1 MEDAFR
7 RILVVD
13 DDPDIVM
20 TVALTLELEGFEV
33 MKAASAEEA
42 ERQIER
48 HGLPHLALVDIMMP
62 GTDGLEFCRKV
73 QSYCDLPVILLT
85 AVDDDATKVRSIE
98 EIAEDYVTKPFH
110 PPELMARV
118 KRVLRRL
125 GNFAFRLE
133 AETRIDEHLA
143 VDFHGKRANVDG
155 KDVSLT
161 PTETKILHILL
172 ANARRTVRTDFLL
185 GRLWPHDEV
194 FEDALRVH
202 VHRLRQ
208 KIEPNASSP
217 RYLVTHRGEGY
228 VFLPEATA

>member
-1 MEDAFR
+1 MFR

-13 DDPDIVM
+13 DDPDIVT

-33 MKAASAEEA
+33 TTAGSAEEA
-42 ERQIER
+42 ERRIEQ

-85 AVDDDATKVRSIE
+85 AVDDDETKVRSIE
-98 EIAEDYVTKPFH
+98 EVAEDYVTKPFH
-110 PPELMARV
+110 PPELVARL

-125 GNFAFRLE
+125 GNFEFRLE
-133 AETRIDEHLA
+133 PETRIDENLA
-143 VDFHGKRANVDG
+143 VDFAGKRAKVG
-155 KDVSLT
+155 EKDVSLT
-161 PTETKILHILL
+161 PTETKILYILV

-194 FEDALRVH
+194 FEDTLRVH

-208 KIEPNASSP
+208 KIEPNVSSP

-228 VFLPEATA
+228 VFLPEQAS

>member
-20 TVALTLELEGFEV
+20 TVAMTLELEGFEV
-33 MKAASAEEA
+33 TTAGSADEAEE
-42 ERQIER
+42 QIAR

-85 AVDDDATKVRSIE
+85 AVDDDQTKVSAID

-110 PPELMARV
+110 KPELVARV

-125 GNFAFRLE
+125 GNFEFRLE
-133 AETRIDEHLA
+133 PETKIDEHLA
-143 VDFHGKRANVDG
+143 VDFAGKRAKVDG
-155 KDVSLT
+155 RDVSLT

-172 ANARRTVRTDFLL
+172 ANSRRTVRTDFLL

-194 FEDALRVH
+194 FEDTLRVH

-208 KIEPNASSP
+208 KIEPNTSSP

-228 VFLPEATA
+228 VFLPETA